1 MIAISD
7 IMNVKRCVLRKLMKK
22 LLCSFV
28 CALLFHPI
36 PSALAADHVALI
48 KDVTGSVQISRE
60 GKTFEAASNTTL
72 RIDDR
77 VLAAS
82 EATAAIVF
90 KDGTLLTLGGNADIK
105 IRDYVFE
112 PSADKYAFS
121 VYMAKGSAIYE
132 SGKIGKLAPE
142 AVKVATP
149 TATVGVRGTRFLI
162 ESN

>member
-1 MIAISD
+1 
-7 IMNVKRCVLRKLMKK
+7 MNVKRCFLRKLMKK
-22 LLCSFV
+22 LLHSLV
-28 CALLFHPI
+28 LTLLFYPI
-36 PSALAADHVALI
+36 TFVLAAGHVALI
-48 KDVTGSVQISRE
+48 KDVTGSVQISRA
-60 GKTFEAASNTTL
+60 GKTLEAASNTTL

-82 EATAAIVF
+82 KATAAIVF

-112 PSADKYAFS
+112 PKSDKYAFS

-132 SGKIGKLAPE
+132 SGKIGKLAPGS
-142 AVKVATP
+142 VQVATP

>member
-1 MIAISD
+1 
-7 IMNVKRCVLRKLMKK
+7 MKK
-22 LLCSFV
+22 LLYSLV
-28 CALLFHPI
+28 CGLLFYPI
-36 PSALAADHVALI
+36 TSALAADHVALI
-48 KDVTGSVQISRE
+48 KNVTGSVQVSRE
-60 GKTFEAASNTTL
+60 GKTFEAATSNTTL

-82 EATAAIVF
+82 KATAAIVF

-112 PSADKYAFS
+112 PKADKYAFS

-132 SGKIGKLAPE
+132 SGKIGKLAPGS
-142 AVKVATP
+142 VQVATP